1 MQLVVA
7 IVFKFNARADEKLDK
22 IAISSSCDLCNL
34 SSDAIIAV
42 GLDVVAKSKIG
53 HCECLEELDRECT
66 INLPFCMRFK
76 RMGQMCLA
84 VYLVQKCI
92 IALAISTRDFDFAN
106 MSAIRLFAHISS
118 INLLH
123 EVIFDMWALVH
134 KELIHFEA
142 SVKVRSA
149 IDIAEN
155 LHQFKISL
163 SHDDLQRLYRALSAP
178 RHVKRRD
185 IFVVMNDSPEQ
196 KLVICQHRT
205 NHVAGI
211 TLEAA
216 VKLGFIGIIK
226 LFNFFLDDLC
236 IWVPFT
242 DFEHSWLF
250 GRFACFLRLALRPLV
265 WFTFRLYLD
274 FHFLTHIR
282 TDFFRFTSFRA
293 WLDVSQ
299 LLRWLSLFA
308 NKRWTSRFGFNERRS
323 LSSGSCLLRLL
334 VLSHD
339 SDYLARL
346 FNFSFRFAT
355 LTRPRRFRFRIDYT
369 ELLLNFINCL

>member
-123 EVIFDMWALVH
+123 
-134 KELIHFEA
+134 
-142 SVKVRSA
+142 
-149 IDIAEN
+149 
-155 LHQFKISL
+155 
-163 SHDDLQRLYRALSAP
+163 
-178 RHVKRRD
+178 
-185 IFVVMNDSPEQ
+185 
-196 KLVICQHRT
+196 
-205 NHVAGI
+205 
-211 TLEAA
+211 
-216 VKLGFIGIIK
+216 
-226 LFNFFLDDLC
+226 
-236 IWVPFT
+236 
-242 DFEHSWLF
+242 
-250 GRFACFLRLALRPLV
+250 
-265 WFTFRLYLD
+265 
-274 FHFLTHIR
+274 
-282 TDFFRFTSFRA
+282 
-293 WLDVSQ
+293 
-299 LLRWLSLFA
+299 
-308 NKRWTSRFGFNERRS
+308 
-323 LSSGSCLLRLL
+323 
-334 VLSHD
+334 
-339 SDYLARL
+339 
-346 FNFSFRFAT
+346 
-355 LTRPRRFRFRIDYT
+355 
-369 ELLLNFINCL
+369 